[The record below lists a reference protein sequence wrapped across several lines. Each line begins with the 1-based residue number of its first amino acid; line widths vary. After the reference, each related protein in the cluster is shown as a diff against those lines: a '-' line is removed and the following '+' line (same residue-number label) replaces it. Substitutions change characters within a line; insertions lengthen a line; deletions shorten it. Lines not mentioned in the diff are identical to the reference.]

1 MRSFG
6 SALLGIID
14 NASLF
19 VSVKLVPTITAS
31 FGGYIQKDKKTE
43 TQKHKKMKDKK
54 TIKQKDPVKLIP
66 TITASFDGYI
76 RPV

>member
-1 MRSFG
+1 MINMYLLRRVVTRGHAQFWNNTNTNTNTGELLPADMRSFG

-31 FGGYIQKDKKTE
+31 FGGYI
-43 TQKHKKMKDKK
+43 
-54 TIKQKDPVKLIP
+54 
-66 TITASFDGYI
+66 
-76 RPV
+76 

>member
-31 FGGYIQKDKKTE
+31 FGGYFQKDKKTE
-43 TQKHKKMKDKK
+43 TRKHKK
-54 TIKQKDPVKLIP
+54 TIKQKDPVKHVPI
-66 TITASFDGYI
+66 ITASFGGYI
-76 RPV
+76 RAV